1 MEHSKK
7 ALHWLV
13 NALLEILLPL
23 VLNTFGRLSANG
35 ARRCARI
42 LGWFLHTFYRPGVR
56 LVRANLRVAFPEL
69 SEVEIRALARK
80 NFLHTAW
87 LGIDFLRLLHN
98 PRLLDEFIPDLPAPD
113 ATPERPQFLFC
124 LPHFGSWEV
133 IAQAAPRIQHNSAAI
148 SASFTYPV
156 LNRVLLRSREVNGL
170 KLIPQE
176 GAVRGCLHALREGTS
191 IGMLVDQNLSPRHGG
206 IFVNFFGLP
215 ATTSPLPA
223 VLSERMNLPVYSG
236 ACVRQEDGSYKIV
249 MELLE
254 FPPDATRQER
264 SQAILAANERLIQ
277 QHPEQYIWLYK
288 RWITIPDDISPELE
302 QRYPFYARKRPY
314 HSQEVPHA

>member
-1 MEHSKK
+1 MGHCKK
-7 ALHWLV
+7 ASHWFV
-13 NALLEILLPL
+13 NALLEVILPL
-23 VLNTFGRLSANG
+23 VLNTFGRLSSNG
-35 ARRCARI
+35 ARRCARV

-69 SEVEIRALARK
+69 PEEKIRKLTRK

-98 PRLLDEFIPDLPAPD
+98 PRLLDEFLPNLPPPDK
-113 ATPERPQFLFC
+113 TPHNPQYIFC

-133 IAQAAPRIQHNSAAI
+133 VAQAAPRFQTNCAAVSATF
-148 SASFTYPV
+148 SYPV

-176 GAVRGCLHALREGTS
+176 GAVRGCLRALHEGTS
-191 IGMLVDQNLSPRHGG
+191 IGMLIDQNLSPRHGG

-223 VLSERMNLPVYSG
+223 ILSERMNLPVYSG
-236 ACVRQEDGSYKIV
+236 ACVRQEDGRYEIT
-249 MELLE
+249 MEQLE
-254 FPPDATRQER
+254 FSPNATRQER
-264 SQAILAANERLIQ
+264 SQTILAANERLI
-277 QHPEQYIWLYK
+277 
-288 RWITIPDDISPELE
+288 R
-302 QRYPFYARKRPY
+302 
-314 HSQEVPHA
+314 